1 MKQHITGTRSMTFT
15 ELGIL
20 MKYRNNSVFLLGI
33 ILILTIPLI
42 WSMAEGLLLE
52 KHGVLGFSFIG
63 LFFIMAADIYLYS
76 YFSRYDMDI
85 EERKVVS
92 GCGVITDIYQ
102 GFRNCY
108 CVIEGRRFRLPEGTP
123 YSWQIGETAVIE
135 YAEKS
140 LHLFYISAGSRK
152 PVMETGIQ

>member
-1 MKQHITGTRSMTFT
+1 MKQHITGTRSMTFD

-33 ILILTIPLI
+33 ILIFTIPLI
-42 WSMAEGLLLE
+42 WSMVEGLILA
-52 KHGVLGFSFIG
+52 KPGVWGFSSIG

-85 EERKVVS
+85 EEAKVVS
-92 GCGVITDIYQ
+92 GCGIITDIYR

-108 CVIEGRRFRLPEGTP
+108 CVIGGRRFRLPEGTL
-123 YSWQIGETAVIE
+123 YSGRIGEMAVVE

-140 LHLFYISAGSRK
+140 LHVFHISAGSRK